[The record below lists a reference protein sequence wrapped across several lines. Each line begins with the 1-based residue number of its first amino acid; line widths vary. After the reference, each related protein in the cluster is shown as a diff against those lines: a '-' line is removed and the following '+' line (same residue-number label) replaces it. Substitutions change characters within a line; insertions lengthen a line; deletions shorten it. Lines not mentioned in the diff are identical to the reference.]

1 MILSSLS
8 ESARIEVLHPLLK
21 TLFDYV
27 KSNDLSAVPAGRIE
41 ILGNDLFINVADAEL
56 LSADSQKLEVHQAYL
71 DVHIP
76 LSGDEII
83 GWRAL
88 SSLSAAPDVPFD
100 VEVDYALYTSPASTY
115 VTVRPGEFL
124 IVYPEDA
131 HAPIIGRGKL
141 RKLIAKVKLTE

>member
-1 MILSSLS
+1 M
-8 ESARIEVLHPLLK
+8 
-21 TLFDYV
+21 
-27 KSNDLSAVPAGRIE
+27 
-41 ILGNDLFINVADAEL
+41 

-100 VEVDYALYTSPASTY
+100 VEADYALYTSPASTY

>member
-88 SSLSAAPDVPFD
+88 PFD
-100 VEVDYALYTSPASTY
+100 VEADYALYSSPASTY